1 MCLFYLHCGLVVL
14 CLKERIYKTC
24 QLIKFI
30 QHTDNDSNQ
39 NDPAEV
45 IRDHFKYMNERD
57 GEKILST
64 LTEDWH
70 EGTIDWK
77 FDNLEKIEI
86 VKIELEED
94 EKEMEGYLINGRGSD
109 NRVTEDNLL
118 IYKVTLDEQY
128 KDDDIAIV
136 PGGTY
141 IYNYFLIRTDK
152 DSPWL
157 IDDYGL
163 EM

>member
-1 MCLFYLHCGLVVL
+1 MKKRILLRVGVFLLSLLVVVSIVT
-14 CLKERIYKTC
+14 IYKKLNGTSIEHYA
-24 QLIKFI
+24 Q
-30 QHTDNDSNQ
+30 
-39 NDPAEV
+39 
-45 IRDHFKYMNERD
+45 YMFPCKGQIITMKGIEASIEFR
-57 GEKILST
+57 IL
-64 LTEDWH
+64 
-70 EGTIDWK
+70 
-77 FDNLEKIEI
+77 
-86 VKIELEED
+86 D